1 MENKAI
7 KDQQIGASTEWDVN
21 HGPSRARLNTVK
33 EENKRGAWS
42 ARTNDA
48 NQFLQIELGDNK
60 TKVTRIATKGRS
72 DMDQWVKSY
81 KLQYSD
87 DGVNFQYYREQGQ
100 TEDKVIS
107 ELFQK

>member
-7 KDQQIGASTEWDVN
+7 TDRQIGASTEWNVN
-21 HGPSRARLNTVK
+21 YSPSGSRLNTVK
-33 EENKRGAWS
+33 KGNKYGAWT
-42 ARTNDA
+42 ARKND
-48 NQFLQIELGDNK
+48 NNPFLQIELGDNK
-60 TKVTRIATKGRS
+60 TKVTRIATQGSS
-72 DMDQWVKSY
+72 DWDEWVKTY

-107 ELFQK
+107 ELF